1 MLTMQEFW
9 GSQLR
14 TFRNAQGLSQIELAE
29 RIEVSKETIGKIE
42 RGQAAPSF
50 RTIDKICRELGRP
63 PSSFF
68 QRDRYER
75 HQPASTALEKL
86 VSKASKMTDAELE
99 WVLSLIVEIDK
110 RP

>member
-1 MLTMQEFW
+1 MLTMQKFF

-14 TFRNAQGLSQIELAE
+14 TFRTQHELSQIELAE
-29 RIEVSKETIGKIE
+29 RIDVSKETIGKIE

-50 RTIDKICRELGRP
+50 RTIDKICRELQKP

-68 QRDRYER
+68 QKGRDVLD
-75 HQPASTALEKL
+75 QPTSTAMEKL
-86 VSKASKMTDAELE
+86 LSKAAKLDDTEINWIIELIE
-99 WVLSLIVEIDK
+99 TAKK